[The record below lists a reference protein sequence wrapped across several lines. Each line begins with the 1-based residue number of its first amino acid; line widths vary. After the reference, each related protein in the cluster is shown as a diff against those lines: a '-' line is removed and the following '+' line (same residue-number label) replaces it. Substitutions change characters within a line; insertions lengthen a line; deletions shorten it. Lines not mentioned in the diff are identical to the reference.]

1 MSKLRVR
8 ILLAAMA
15 FGAAVV
21 SGPVAVANATPM
33 SYLQALNEIGLQ
45 VYDTQA
51 AVTYGYAICSEL
63 NTAPGDVVAT
73 RIFAT
78 TSWAAVP
85 NIYVAGAMMV
95 AAVENLCPWHD
106 HRGRQ
111 VA

>member
-8 ILLAAMA
+8 ILLAAIA

-21 SGPVAVANATPM
+21 AGPTAAANASPL
-33 SYLQALNEIGLQ
+33 SYLQALNNIGLQ

-63 NTAPGDVVAT
+63 DTATGDVVAA
-73 RIFAT
+73 RVFAS
-78 TSWAAVP
+78 TSWAEVSS
-85 NIYVAGAMMV
+85 IYVAGAMVV

-106 HRGRQ
+106 HRPSQ
-111 VA
+111 LT